1 MKKTIFITAA
11 ILSFGLVEAATTWTE
26 SGRVYKLEVSPA
38 GAKRYRLF
46 TLPAPVVCSAPVVC
60 PAPIQCPVKPPCP
73 RCATGQ
79 FGGTE
84 IIPKLPNG
92 CGYAVYDTSTIDP
105 ETGNIVCD
113 NFK

>member
-11 ILSFGLVEAATTWTE
+11 ILTFGLVEAATTWTDT
-26 SGRVYKLEVSPA
+26 GKFYKEQVSPA
-38 GAKRYRLF
+38 GAKRHRLF
-46 TLPAPVVCSAPVVC
+46 TLPAPVVC
-60 PAPIQCPVKPPCP
+60 PAPLPCPVKPPCP

>member
-1 MKKTIFITAA
+1 MKKMIFITAA
-11 ILSFGLVEAATTWTE
+11 LLSFSLVEAATTWVDT
-26 SGRVYKLEVSPA
+26 GKVYKLEVSPA

-46 TLPAPVVCSAPVVC
+46 TLPEPVV
-60 PAPIQCPVKPPCP
+60 CPVKPPCP
-73 RCATGQ
+73 RCATGK

-84 IIPKLPNG
+84 IIPKLQNG

-105 ETGNIVCD
+105 ETGNITCD